1 MALINS
7 VIMRGAKQKLG
18 GVVFYQQS
26 GRTLARELAPQVS
39 NPRTSA
45 QMSQRTRLANVVE
58 MYKANKFWMKGA
70 FENKPAKESDYNA
83 FVKAN
88 LSTSLVSQSKSEA
101 AANACVVAPYVVTSG
116 SILSIEHEVNGLM
129 LISNIYLGDLTI
141 GQNTTVGD
149 FSSAVIAANNQIREG
164 MQLSL
169 IVNMQ
174 RVNESTGIPYV
185 VVRAYEMILNKT
197 SQALLSDYFGSG
209 ILGNDGDG
217 GDQLRANL
225 RTLEYGAACFILSE
239 SVGGKTSVSSQSLVM
254 YGPNQVY
261 TTYTAAGKAETD
273 AASYG
278 ENQEAFLDS
287 NSANTAEGVVISGQ
301 ITMIRIGNEQVTP
314 GSTYYGDI
322 PQGESIVVFFSSAL
336 SGVEDTSAAL
346 YNRNTNVD
354 ISDFDANF
362 DPTAP
367 TAIMIDN
374 MAEIAVDS
382 ETPVRLEVNVDG
394 RIYTMSFMLASGDI
408 G

>member
-1 MALINS
+1 MAVINS
-7 VIMRGAKQKLG
+7 VYMRGAKQKLG

-39 NPRTSA
+39 NPRTSS
-45 QMSQRTRLANVVE
+45 QMSQRTKLANVVE

-70 FENKPAKESDYNA
+70 FENKPSKESDYNA

-88 LSTSLVSQSKSEA
+88 LSTSLVTQSKSEA

-116 SILSIEHEVNGLM
+116 SLLSVEHEVNGLM

-149 FSSAVIAANNQIREG
+149 FSTAVLAANNHLREG

-169 IVNMQ
+169 VVNMQ

-185 VVRAYEMILNKT
+185 VVRAFELIFNKT

-209 ILGNDGDG
+209 ILGNDGDH

-225 RTLEYGAACFILSE
+225 RTLEYGGACFILSE
-239 SVGGKTSVSSQSLVM
+239 TQSGRTAVSSQSLVM
-254 YGPNQVY
+254 YGPNAVY
-261 TTYTAAGKAETD
+261 AEYTAEGKAATD

-278 ENQEAFLDS
+278 ENTEAFLDS
-287 NSANTAEGVVISGQ
+287 NQANTAEGVVISGQ
-301 ITMIRIGNEQVTP
+301 ITMVRIGNDQVTP
-314 GSTYYGDI
+314 GSTYNGEI
-322 PQGESIVVFFSSAL
+322 PQGASLVVFFSSAL
-336 SGVEDTSAAL
+336 SEVEDTSAAL

-354 ISDFDANF
+354 ISDFDVNF

-367 TAIMIDN
+367 TTITIDN
-374 MAEIAVDS
+374 MAAIEVDY

-394 RIYTMSFMLASGDI
+394 RIYTMSFMLAPGDI

>member
-39 NPRTSA
+39 NPRTSS
-45 QMSQRTRLANVVE
+45 QMNQRTKLANVVE

-70 FENKPAKESDYNA
+70 FESKPAKESDYNA

-88 LSTSLVSQSKSEA
+88 LATSLVSQSKSEA

-116 SILSIEHEVNGLM
+116 SILSIEHNVSGLM
-129 LISNIYLGDLTI
+129 LISNIYLGNLTI
-141 GQNTTVGD
+141 DANTTVGD
-149 FSSAVIAANNQIREG
+149 FSTAVIAANNQIREG

-174 RVNESTGIPYV
+174 RVNEVTGIPYV
-185 VVRAYEMILNKT
+185 VVRAYELIFNKT
-197 SQALLSDYFGSG
+197 SQALLSDYFGEG
-209 ILGNDGDG
+209 ILGNG
-217 GDQLRANL
+217 GNNDDQLRANL
-225 RTLEYGAACFILSE
+225 RTLEYGGACFILSE

-261 TTYTAAGKAETD
+261 TTYTAAGKAAND

-287 NSANTAEGVVISGQ
+287 NSANTAAGVIISGQ
-301 ITMIRIGNEQVTP
+301 IVSARINGVQVTP
-314 GSTYYGDI
+314 GGTAYGNVEMGDEF
-322 PQGESIVVFFSSAL
+322 PVFFSSVL
-336 SGVEDTSAAL
+336 EDVEDTSARIV
-346 YNRNTNVD
+346 NRVTGDNIAEV
-354 ISDFDANF
+354 SCNF
-362 DPTAP
+362 EPTAP
-367 TAIMIDN
+367 TAVSVFADDTISIG
-374 MAEIAVDS
+374 AT
-382 ETPVRLEVNVDG
+382 TPVTLTITIDG
-394 RIYTMSFMLASGDI
+394 REYSMDFTWEPDDI
-408 G
+408 S

>member
-1 MALINS
+1 
-7 VIMRGAKQKLG
+7 MRGAKQKLG

-88 LSTSLVSQSKSEA
+88 LSTSLVTQSKSEA

-141 GQNTTVGD
+141 DNNTSVGD
-149 FSSAVIAANNQIREG
+149 FSSAIIAANNQIREG

-174 RVNESTGIPYV
+174 RVNEVTGIPYV
-185 VVRAYEMILNKT
+185 VVRAYEVILNKT
-197 SQALLSDYFGSG
+197 LAAKLTDYFGTG
-209 ILGNDGDG
+209 ILGNDGNNS
-217 GDQLRANL
+217 DQLRANL
-225 RTLEYGAACFILSE
+225 RTLEYGGACFILSE
-239 SVGGKTSVSSQSLVM
+239 TSAGKTSVSSQSLVM
-254 YGPNQVY
+254 YGPNAIY
-261 TTYTAAGKAETD
+261 AAYTAGGKAATD

-278 ENQEAFLDS
+278 ENAEAFLDS
-287 NSANTAEGVVISGQ
+287 YDANTAGGVAIGGQ
-301 ITMIRIGNEQVTP
+301 ILSIRYNEQRYLPGASVTGP
-314 GSTYYGDI
+314 LADGT
-322 PQGESIVVFFSSAL
+322 QIVASFSSPL
-336 SGVEDTSAAL
+336 SDVEDTSAL
-346 YNRNTNVD
+346 LINKNTAVQYSLDAYFEPSAPDIVSIDIDGDIVASDPTPYRLAVTVDDKVYTFDFILTNGD
-354 ISDFDANF
+354 IS
-362 DPTAP
+362 
-367 TAIMIDN
+367 
-374 MAEIAVDS
+374 
-382 ETPVRLEVNVDG
+382 
-394 RIYTMSFMLASGDI
+394 
-408 G
+408 